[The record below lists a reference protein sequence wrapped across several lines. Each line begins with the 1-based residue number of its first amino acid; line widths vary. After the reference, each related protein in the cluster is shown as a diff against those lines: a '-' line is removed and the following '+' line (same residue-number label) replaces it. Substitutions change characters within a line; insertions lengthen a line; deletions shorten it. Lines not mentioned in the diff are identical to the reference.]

1 MKLAFLIINGP
12 DLSWVSGYL
21 QNIRM
26 PSPLSIPVSQP
37 DRPAVVG
44 GGACV
49 CMCAL
54 ACAVSLA
61 PSVCDSMSASKC
73 SHPGGGCEGMLSH
86 GWQRA
91 VSQPSSSVVTSL
103 EEREQEPP
111 HLATCVCP
119 HDWKQSVK

>member
-44 GGACV
+44 GGMCV
-49 CMCAL
+49 H
-54 ACAVSLA
+54 
-61 PSVCDSMSASKC
+61 VC
-73 SHPGGGCEGMLSH
+73 
-86 GWQRA
+86 
-91 VSQPSSSVVTSL
+91 
-103 EEREQEPP
+103 
-111 HLATCVCP
+111 TCVCCVSGSQRLRF
-119 HDWKQSVK
+119 HVCKQVLAPRRRM